1 MFQLFLDT
9 EQPGGNVCQRYTH
22 NAGNI
27 LIGHVLQPQQYDCP
41 VKGLQPAYPV
51 VQHLN
56 LPALGIVIVVEVD
69 VDGDGN
75 RLYITF
81 LPPYLIVAGVKAHTP
96 YPRTVRTL
104 SAELRKTLP
113 QVDQYLLEQVIHL
126 IRILGEEVADRIYG
140 LPVLLNHSGKL
151 KFNVVHQCFSFVLPF
166 RHQIYRFLSEIERNF
181 IVFIEKRH
189 SSSSD
194 RKRIVSNR
202 RSRLSVSERTRLSIT
217 PDCRKTLVFSRKSQ
231 VTCLQGS
238 PPVHGRRPQCSNR
251 Q

>member
-9 EQPGGNVCQRYTH
+9 EQHGGDVCQRYTH

-27 LIGHVLQPQQYDCP
+27 LIGHILQPQQYDRP

-56 LPALGIVIVVEVD
+56 LPALGVVIVVEVN
-69 VDGDGN
+69 VDCEGN
-75 RLYITF
+75 RLYITL
-81 LPPYLIVAGVKAHTP
+81 LPPYLIVAGVKAHTS
-96 YPRTVRTL
+96 YPRPVRTL

-113 QVDQYLLEQVIHL
+113 QVDQYLLKQVINL

-166 RHQIYRFLSEIERNF
+166 KHQIYRFLSEKSGKYN
-181 IVFIEKRH
+181 H
-189 SSSSD
+189 
-194 RKRIVSNR
+194 
-202 RSRLSVSERTRLSIT
+202 LT
-217 PDCRKTLVFSRKSQ
+217 KSQ
-231 VTCLQGS
+231 NFPNHL
-238 PPVHGRRPQCSNR
+238 
-251 Q
+251 